1 MCVYPLNNYYSQSRF
16 LYEIIR
22 SLTYTNRVGNES
34 REETQL
40 DRKPKRKAIHH
51 HLTPTTIF
59 FKKIYFKSNIS
70 ILYSYK
76 YNNRCIN
83 STTKQLIYSSFFAL
97 FAGMVST

>member
-59 FKKIYFKSNIS
+59 FKKIYFIKSNIS

-83 STTKQLIYSSFFAL
+83 STTINN
-97 FAGMVST
+97 

>member
-51 HLTPTTIF
+51 LTPTTNIF
-59 FKKIYFKSNIS
+59 FKKIIQYFKSNMCTIA
-70 ILYSYK
+70 INIIIGVLIVPL
-76 YNNRCIN
+76 NN
-83 STTKQLIYSSFFAL
+83 
-97 FAGMVST
+97 